1 MNIQPHASA
10 RYGRI
15 GLGCSSGMNEDSTMN
30 QKYEELLD
38 TLPEL
43 TVLGPAALIPGEIK
57 SVSDEDT
64 YAMLFI
70 DLLKDSMSET
80 WLKQA
85 REKSSKDVALRAYAM
100 ARADAL
106 MALEEYRADPEKG
119 RERLH
124 MMLALDAMGWLN
136 ALEVNTGKAH

>member
-1 MNIQPHASA
+1 MPIANVGIGPECSA
-10 RYGRI
+10 VTQREI
-15 GLGCSSGMNEDSTMN
+15 AMN

-57 SVSDEDT
+57 SVSNEDT
-64 YAMLFI
+64 EAMLFI
-70 DLLKDSMSET
+70 DLLKDSRAET

-85 REKSSKDVALRAYAM
+85 REQSSKDVATRAYAI

-106 MALEEYRADPEKG
+106 MALEEYRANPEKG

-124 MMLALDAMGWLN
+124 MMMALDAMGGLN
-136 ALEVNTGKAH
+136 ALEAGAGKAH